1 MQRTTNYNFKKP
13 DYTDFADIQ
22 DINDNMDAIDAELA
36 APTGDLANATIKS
49 STAST
54 ASYPVPA
61 ANDTMKVMLGK
72 IIKFCADIVKTF
84 TGATSTKAGAK
95 GLVPAPT
102 ANQHTR
108 FLRADGTWREPVNG
122 AGTTTAGDVL
132 DARMGKT
139 LNDKINTLNDSFSGA
154 ITLKNLSI
162 TQTLNVAANG
172 TANIT
177 FNAPTVDGYQNF
189 LFIYGGSNS
198 TYDFVPAVM
207 ICSPWY
213 SNTRQVTLR
222 NVSNTAKTGDF
233 TFFAYSIMV
242 KQAING
248 GVQ

>member
-22 DINDNMDAIDAELA
+22 DLNDNFDAIDEELA
-36 APTGDLANATIKS
+36 APTGDLANARIKS

-84 TGATSTKAGAK
+84 TGATASAAGKK
-95 GLVPAPT
+95 GLVPAPA

-139 LNDKINTLNDSFSGA
+139 LNDRINTLNDSFTLSIIRRRV
-154 ITLKNLSI
+154 ITLTKTITANSYESVTVTASDLSLGSDEVI
-162 TQTLNVAANG
+162 KLCSVHLQYYGSAASFQIGSEVSYRVSDDNRSVLIGVYNTTQTQRTYNVQCEVIVNRM
-172 TANIT
+172 
-177 FNAPTVDGYQNF
+177 
-189 LFIYGGSNS
+189 S
-198 TYDFVPAVM
+198 
-207 ICSPWY
+207 
-213 SNTRQVTLR
+213 
-222 NVSNTAKTGDF
+222 
-233 TFFAYSIMV
+233 
-242 KQAING
+242 
-248 GVQ
+248 

>member
-36 APTGDLANATIKS
+36 APTGDLANAKIKS

-72 IIKFCADIVKTF
+72 IIKFCADIVQTF
-84 TGATSTKAGAK
+84 TGATSTRAGAK
-95 GLVPAPT
+95 GLVPAPA

-122 AGTTTAGDVL
+122 SGTTTAGDVL

-139 LNDKINTLNDSFSGA
+139 LNDKINTLNDSLNGKAEWYLHNGFYGFVVSNDPGKLIAISPENSRLA
-154 ITLKNLSI
+154 IT
-162 TQTLNVAANG
+162 VNG
-172 TANIT
+172 T
-177 FNAPTVDGYQNF
+177 VY
-189 LFIYGGSNS
+189 Y
-198 TYDFVPAVM
+198 
-207 ICSPWY
+207 Y
-213 SNTRQVTLR
+213 SLTPYNH
-222 NVSNTAKTGDF
+222 
-233 TFFAYSIMV
+233 
-242 KQAING
+242 
-248 GVQ
+248 

>member
-139 LNDKINTLNDSFSGA
+139 LNDKINTLNDSFADKTTRRYDAESLATVYENVDVEKFRAFSASSVMTSKLTNGDVSAEGYGFA
-154 ITLKNLSI
+154 IATLGGIDFMLM
-162 TQTLNVAANG
+162 V
-172 TANIT
+172 T
-177 FNAPTVDGYQNF
+177 FNGYLYAGRIVTGGNLVNVRKVQLTLLTV
-189 LFIYGGSNS
+189 
-198 TYDFVPAVM
+198 
-207 ICSPWY
+207 
-213 SNTRQVTLR
+213 
-222 NVSNTAKTGDF
+222 
-233 TFFAYSIMV
+233 
-242 KQAING
+242 
-248 GVQ
+248 

>member
-22 DINDNMDAIDAELA
+22 DINDNMDAIDEELA
-36 APTGDLANATIKS
+36 APTGDLANAKIKS

-72 IIKFCADIVKTF
+72 IIKFCADIVKVF
-84 TGATSTKAGAK
+84 TGATSTRAGAK
-95 GLVPAPT
+95 GLVPAPA

-139 LNDKINTLNDSFSGA
+139 LNDKINTLNDSLYGVMKVVHTPLSVTTDANGGF
-154 ITLKNLSI
+154 TLYNRVDGMGKSFTVNNVLCVFVTGVTSNYYCIISTYNTAVYGVVRDSI
-162 TQTLNVAANG
+162 TNAAVASATLTIDV
-172 TANIT
+172 
-177 FNAPTVDGYQNF
+177 
-189 LFIYGGSNS
+189 
-198 TYDFVPAVM
+198 
-207 ICSPWY
+207 
-213 SNTRQVTLR
+213 
-222 NVSNTAKTGDF
+222 VS
-233 TFFAYSIMV
+233 YYVIE
-242 KQAING
+242 
-248 GVQ
+248 

>member
-22 DINDNMDAIDAELA
+22 DINDNMDAIDEELA
-36 APTGDLANATIKS
+36 APTGDLANAKIKS

-72 IIKFCADIVKTF
+72 IIKFCADIVKVF
-84 TGATSTKAGAK
+84 TGATSTRAGAK
-95 GLVPAPT
+95 GLVPAPA

-139 LNDKINTLNDSFSGA
+139 LNDKINTLNDS
-154 ITLKNLSI
+154 ITKIVIDKTFDSQV
-162 TQTLNVAANG
+162 TVAANG
-172 TANIT
+172 ILEKSREDLGFESVSGYTLISM
-177 FNAPTVDGYQNF
+177 APIV
-189 LFIYGGSNS
+189 YGSYASLVIPYLSGP
-198 TYDFVPAVM
+198 YFQAVAF
-207 ICSPWY
+207 
-213 SNTRQVTLR
+213 R
-222 NVSNTAKTGDF
+222 NVSTAERTVNTQLRCVYLK
-233 TFFAYSIMV
+233 
-242 KQAING
+242 N
-248 GVQ
+248 

>member
-139 LNDKINTLNDSFSGA
+139 LNDKINTLNDSLAVTSKLISDGIYGTFRAYRYGRML
-154 ITLKNLSI
+154 TY
-162 TQTLNVAANG
+162 QWDGVG
-172 TANIT
+172 TAPTTEPYQLPETLPTALQPIYNIS
-177 FNAPTVDGYQNF
+177 APMRMWDNTLGYFTVDTDGVVS
-189 LFIYGGSNS
+189 IYANKKSWSSGNAS
-198 TYDFVPAVM
+198 V
-207 ICSPWY
+207 I
-213 SNTRQVTLR
+213 
-222 NVSNTAKTGDF
+222 AK
-233 TFFAYSIMV
+233 S
-242 KQAING
+242 
-248 GVQ
+248 

>member
-1 MQRTTNYNFKKP
+1 MQRTTNYNFNKP

-72 IIKFCADIVKTF
+72 IIKFCADIVKVF
-84 TGATSTKAGAK
+84 TGATSTRAGAK
-95 GLVPAPT
+95 GLVPAPA

-139 LNDKINTLNDSFSGA
+139 LNDKINTLNDSFTRSFTSG
-154 ITLKNLSI
+154 ICGFGVLEKSG
-162 TQTLNVAANG
+162 NVCILQYPIADFDPNG
-172 TANIT
+172 TAVPEGLRPK
-177 FNAPTVDGYQNF
+177 FDKGSWGTVLVTNNYTHQYVLHVENNGRVSLQKDGN
-189 LFIYGGSNS
+189 NV
-198 TYDFVPAVM
+198 TAVV
-207 ICSPWY
+207 SGV
-213 SNTRQVTLR
+213 RGQV
-222 NVSNTAKTGDF
+222 SW
-233 TFFAYSIMV
+233 I
-242 KQAING
+242 I
-248 GVQ
+248 